1 MLYKHFTRDDRIKLG
16 VLLRAGH
23 SFRSCAR
30 HLGYSPTAVGVEIN
44 KNGGRNSYD
53 PYLAHRNAKAKRKH
67 ANQCHR
73 KFRKDSWQVQI
84 VIGLLKKGWSPE
96 QIAGRTKQEQGVQ
109 LFSPATM
116 YNNINPDK
124 ELSRLLPRKH
134 SKYRRTKEGNERKSF
149 RESIDD
155 RRCID
160 TRPEVVA
167 QRSRIGDWEG
177 DTIIGKER
185 TARIVTHVERKTGYL
200 LADLLREVS
209 AEIVSEVSARA
220 FKPIPQDKKH
230 TITYDRGTEFSDYE
244 ITEKK
249 TKMEIYFANPYHSW
263 ERGTNENTNGLIRRY
278 FPKKTL
284 FDSIKKEK
292 LKNVV
297 LSINK
302 RPRKRLGYQSPY
314 EVFWGVK
321 LRTVM

>member
-16 VLLRAGH
+16 VLLRVRH
-23 SFRSCAR
+23 SFRSCAK
-30 HLGYSPTAVGVEIN
+30 HTGFSPAAIGDEVNE
-44 KNGGRNSYD
+44 NGGRNNYD
-53 PYLAHRNAKAKRKH
+53 PYLAHRNAKKKRH
-67 ANQCHR
+67 QANQCHR
-73 KFRKDSWQVQI
+73 KFKKDSWQAQI
-84 VIGLLKKGWSPE
+84 VIGLLENGWSPE
-96 QIAGRTKQEQGVQ
+96 QIAGRTKQELNCQ
-109 LFSPATM
+109 LFSPATI

-124 ELSRLLPRKH
+124 ELSKLLPRKH
-134 SKYRRTKEGNERKSF
+134 SKYRRTKEGNERKLF
-149 RESIDD
+149 RESLDD

-160 TRPEVVA
+160 SRPSVVT

-200 LADLLREVS
+200 LADLLHTVS
-209 AEIVSEVSARA
+209 AEIVSDVSTKA
-220 FKPIPQDKKH
+220 FKSIPQDKKY

-249 TKMEIYFANPYHSW
+249 TLLEIYFANAYHSW
-263 ERGTNENTNGLIRRY
+263 ERGTNENTNGLLRRY

-284 FDSIKKEK
+284 FSSIRKEK

-297 LSINK
+297 LSINQ

-314 EVFWGVK
+314 ELFWGVK

>member
-1 MLYKHFTRDDRIKLG
+1 MLYAHFTRDDRIKLG

-23 SFRSCAR
+23 SMRVCAK
-30 HLGYSPTAVGVEIN
+30 HTGYSAAAIGVEVR
-44 KNGGRNSYD
+44 KNGGKRKYD
-53 PYLAHRNAKAKRKH
+53 PYLAHRNARKKRH
-67 ANQCHR
+67 QANQCHR
-73 KFRKDSWQVQI
+73 RFRKDSWQGQLV
-84 VIGLLKKGWSPE
+84 VRLLKDGWSPE
-96 QIAGRTKQEQGVQ
+96 QIAGRTKRELFEQI
-109 LFSPATM
+109 FSPATI

-124 ELSRLLPRKH
+124 ELSKLLPRKH
-134 SKYRRTKEGNERKSF
+134 SKYRRTKEGNERKKF

-160 TRPEVVA
+160 TRPTVVTE
-167 QRSRIGDWEG
+167 RGRVGDWEG

-200 LADLLREVS
+200 LADLLHEVS
-209 AEIVSEVSARA
+209 AEIVSGMSTRA
-220 FKPIPQDKKH
+220 FRPIPQDKKY

-249 TKMEIYFANPYHSW
+249 TMIEIYFANAYHSW
-263 ERGTNENTNGLIRRY
+263 ERGTNENTNGLLRRY

-284 FDSIKKEK
+284 FSSIRKEK

-297 LSINK
+297 LSINQ